1 MPLPLPKCNEYFKR
15 IQWLKLIKYWF
26 KLMVM
31 MLQMLQADQRLWVVK
46 FYKKCNVY
54 FEADLRSSRPSTGT
68 TPNNFLRISEIIC
81 HDTDFQA
88 RPAWRKNASL
98 RIKLRLRRFQFHFE
112 SDYRWWKRVVSFQS
126 ESLAAIIIV
135 IKKVFNFIWHSWNCL
150 QGIHYL
156 VRLSTISST
165 WIFWTD
171 LGRMWM

>member
-1 MPLPLPKCNEYFKR
+1 
-15 IQWLKLIKYWF
+15 
-26 KLMVM
+26 MVM

-46 FYKKCNVY
+46 CYKKCNEY

-68 TPNNFLRISEIIC
+68 TPNNFLRVSEIIC

-88 RPAWRKNASL
+88 RPTWRKNASL
-98 RIKLRLRRFQFHFE
+98 HIKLQRRFQFHFE
-112 SDYRWWKRVVSFQS
+112 SHYRLWKRVVSFQS

-135 IKKVFNFIWHSWNCL
+135 VDISLSMIKKVFNFIWHSWNCL